1 MRCFLVTRDTRAS
14 QVPDLLPW
22 IEHETDPSLSP
33 YDIEFAQCLQQS
45 QFQRLEKSCWPEAT

>member
-1 MRCFLVTRDTRAS
+1 MLVTRDTRAS
-14 QVPDLLPW
+14 QVPDLLTW
-22 IEHETDPSLSP
+22 IEHKTDPSLSP